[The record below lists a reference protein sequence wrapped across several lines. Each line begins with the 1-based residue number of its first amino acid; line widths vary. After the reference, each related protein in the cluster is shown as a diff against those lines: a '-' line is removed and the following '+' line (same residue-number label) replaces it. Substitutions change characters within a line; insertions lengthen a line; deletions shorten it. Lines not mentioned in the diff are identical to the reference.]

1 MLSVAASDVSAMFAT
16 LFGKAVDVT
25 DSPGAA
31 ALDAVALSVF
41 VTAEQETI
49 AVFAMDTAAAAATA
63 SALTDEPVDGAEA
76 AIAAAK
82 LDGDLWENF
91 AEIGNVMS
99 GLLRGDRF
107 PRVLLHSVSQVG
119 RAEWDALVSAALESS
134 TFTLTV
140 EGYPA
145 GNLTIF
151 DVIDAPP
158 GSIPA
163 FLQEI
168 NPTNAAAEVDV
179 DRWRPY
185 SFSKPRTVSHEE
197 LRTLQ
202 SRAEDL
208 VAALTTACNGL
219 VSPPIRQKLLQT
231 QSKVWEDYAA
241 NVVSPSLMISF
252 QLRPLEGRF
261 ILTWP
266 LELVMAFVDLML
278 GGSGQPLAAP
288 RQPSRID
295 LALAGAI
302 HGRALERVPDFFAD
316 LTEVRVEDVRVDLDT
331 GPVAGVPPKS
341 NFLVLWL
348 STAVGG
354 VEYQTTL
361 GMPML
366 AVRPLIDLLLADPE
380 ESNGENPLV
389 RERLLD
395 VMLEVTA
402 EFPPVSVPATQ
413 LAELTVGDVIILDAE
428 PREPTPL
435 ICGDIQVASA
445 VPVSTGRRVAVQIR
459 EAMLA
464 DGVIGLP

>member
-288 RQPSRID
+288 GSP
-295 LALAGAI
+295 
-302 HGRALERVPDFFAD
+302 RASTWRWPVP
-316 LTEVRVEDVRVDLDT
+316 
-331 GPVAGVPPKS
+331 
-341 NFLVLWL
+341 
-348 STAVGG
+348 STAAPWNGCPTSSPTSPRSASRTSASTSTPARSPACPPRATSWCCG
-354 VEYQTTL
+354 C
-361 GMPML
+361 
-366 AVRPLIDLLLADPE
+366 RPRSAA
-380 ESNGENPLV
+380 SST
-389 RERLLD
+389 R
-395 VMLEVTA
+395 
-402 EFPPVSVPATQ
+402 PPSACPCSPCAPSSTCCS
-413 LAELTVGDVIILDAE
+413 
-428 PREPTPL
+428 PTPRNPTARTRW
-435 ICGDIQVASA
+435 CASGS
-445 VPVSTGRRVAVQIR
+445 STSCSR
-459 EAMLA
+459 
-464 DGVIGLP
+464 